1 MKYPYQQLI
10 YAHDV
15 YCLFITDDEK
25 DMDGAYERAWLYFML
40 YFYFFRVLYVP
51 CMANV
56 CVGVA
61 SDWGC
66 IFCST
71 SILWFI
77 SLAQDFIQLLNYL
90 VWTLESDLPRSERAE
105 NKARVKA

>member
-1 MKYPYQQLI
+1 MKYPYQHQLI

-25 DMDGAYERAWLYFML
+25 DMDGAYERAWLCLIFS
-40 YFYFFRVLYVP
+40 FIDFFRILYVP

-61 SDWGC
+61 SDLGVY
-66 IFCST
+66 SVQQ
-71 SILWFI
+71 
-77 SLAQDFIQLLNYL
+77 ALLPFTRIGFYSNL
-90 VWTLESDLPRSERAE
+90 DLSGMDAWI
-105 NKARVKA
+105 